1 MAFPITNTNDYAV
14 PSWYYNDHLINSINT
29 PIRISDYYRCRTR
42 LSGNP
47 IFKYLMTPYLMN
59 NKSLRIKAFNIGRYD
74 DPSYIARNVLST
86 INAIHNVEQPYILA
100 VNAGSKTDVEAFSNA
115 VTQESNGFRFVPTTP
130 IVRANL
136 QIQGRHTVNV
146 FTTEAKPNIII
157 FISVPLNL
165 GSIIKLISLLP
176 ALFPYYYGA
185 ETMANTDLPCPIEDP
200 NFIIDLYR
208 AANNLNDSE
217 FDRRL
222 KQWVQEYSKT
232 FNDQQRNRA
241 LKAFAETAKVSIL
254 NHAQTN
260 VRRASDEVIRL
271 ETALENAHVTL
282 RNARKELLFMTDAT
296 TTLEEYNK
304 FLEKQTDLFS
314 INFRQNILSLGFC
327 VPCTNYDRSIVERL
341 LNASNNNYITQYHL
355 EKLYKA
361 LFLEDRYTLYISSV
375 IEMNF
380 INNTVANNNYEVGSM
395 GIPNPHFTEY
405 RCWGSY
411 GPIIQQAMQKN
422 DFISATLAVKAAI
435 ANLNF
440 TDATVMSVLAERFSR
455 TTNNSYNSVP
465 AVKDEETGELMT
477 INQLKEKLNEDN

>member
-1 MAFPITNTNDYAV
+1 MAFPITNTNDYVV
-14 PSWYYNDHLINSINT
+14 PSWYSNDPLITSISNN
-29 PIRISDYYRCRTR
+29 IRISDYYRCRTR

-59 NKSLRIKAFNIGRYD
+59 NKSLRIKAFNIGRDD
-74 DPSYIARNVLST
+74 DPSYIARSVLS
-86 INAIHNVEQPYILA
+86 NVNNRQNIEHPIILA
-100 VNAGSKTDVEAFSNA
+100 VNAGSRTAVESFSNA
-115 VTQESNGFRFVPTTP
+115 ITQETNDFKFVPTTP

-136 QIQGRHTVNV
+136 QTQGRHTVNV
-146 FTTEAKPNIII
+146 FTSEVYPNVII

-165 GSIIKLISLLP
+165 GSVIKLISLLP
-176 ALFPYYYGA
+176 ALFPHYYGVEA
-185 ETMANTDLPCPIEDP
+185 MADTNLPCPIEDP

-208 AANNLNDSE
+208 AVNALNDSE

-232 FNDQQRNRA
+232 FNAQQRNRA
-241 LKAFAETAKVSIL
+241 LKAFAETAKASIL

-260 VRRASDEVIRL
+260 VRRASDEVTRL

-341 LNASNNNYITQYHL
+341 LNASNANYITQYHL

-375 IEMNF
+375 IEMDF
-380 INNTVANNNYEVGSM
+380 INNTVANSSYNVGSM
-395 GIPNPHFTEY
+395 GIPNPHFNEY

-440 TDATVMSVLAERFSR
+440 TDAVVMSVLAERLSR
-455 TTNNSYNSVP
+455 TANNAYNSVP

>member
-1 MAFPITNTNDYAV
+1 
-14 PSWYYNDHLINSINT
+14 
-29 PIRISDYYRCRTR
+29 
-42 LSGNP
+42 
-47 IFKYLMTPYLMN
+47 MTPYLMN
-59 NKSLRIKAFNIGRYD
+59 NKSLQIKAFNIGRDD
-74 DPSYIARNVLST
+74 DPSCIARSVLSN
-86 INAIHNVEQPYILA
+86 INATRHVEQPYIIA
-100 VNAGSKTDVEAFSNA
+100 VNAGSRTDVETFSNA
-115 VTQESNGFRFVPTTP
+115 ITQETYGFRFVPTTP

-136 QIQGRHTVNV
+136 QTQGRHTVNV
-146 FTTEAKPNIII
+146 FTTGANPNIII

-165 GSIIKLISLLP
+165 GSVIKLISLLP

-185 ETMANTDLPCPIEDP
+185 EAMADTNLPYPIEDP

-208 AANNLNDSE
+208 TVNALNDSE

-222 KQWVQEYSKT
+222 KQWVQEYSRT
-232 FNDQQRNRA
+232 FNAQQRNRA

-260 VRRASDEVIRL
+260 VRRASDEVKRL

-296 TTLEEYNK
+296 ATLEEYNK
-304 FLEKQTDLFS
+304 FLEKQTDLFY
-314 INFRQNILSLGFC
+314 INFRQNTLSLGFC

-341 LNASNNNYITQYHL
+341 LNASNSNYITQYNL

-380 INNTVANNNYEVGSM
+380 INNTVANNNYEVGSI

-411 GPIIQQAMQKN
+411 GPIIRQAMQKS

-435 ANLNF
+435 ANLNL
-440 TDATVMSVLAERFSR
+440 TDVVVMSLLAERFSR
-455 TTNNSYNSVP
+455 TANNSYNSVP